1 MSPISYGDI
10 RDNLTARK
18 LIRALERDGFQLE
31 RSKGSHH
38 HYKHPDGRRV
48 TVTYHRP
55 GDTFATKTLKNML
68 EHQAQWDEDDLKRL
82 KLLK

>member
-48 TVTYHRP
+48 TVTYPTTDPVTHSP
-55 GDTFATKTLKNML
+55 PKP
-68 EHQAQWDEDDLKRL
+68 
-82 KLLK
+82 